1 LAGEKKGYNLNMK
14 LFLTSAGLPP
24 ETTEE
29 FLKLLNKKPEETK
42 ICFITTASHPEEN
55 KWYVEK
61 DRERLSELG
70 FKITEFDLKKENE
83 NSLRDK
89 LKNFDVIF
97 VEGGNTFYLLKYVR
111 ESGFDEALKLFL
123 ERGGIYLGVSAGTIV
138 TGLNIESAN
147 WKYADK
153 NIVNLEDLTGLKLV
167 PYVFSVHIDE
177 SNLDVVKNIANK
189 VDYPVIALTDKQALL
204 IDNGIKKIV
213 GGGEKYVFNTDTKL

>member
-1 LAGEKKGYNLNMK
+1 MK

-70 FKITEFDLKKENE
+70 FKITELDLKKENE

-177 SNLDVVKNIANK
+177 SNLDVVKDIANK

-213 GGGEKYVFNTDTKL
+213 GVGEKYVFNTDTKL